1 MNTVSEN
8 HGFTRRTFLAHT
20 SALGAASLLGLPRTG
35 AAEPPPETTK
45 IRFLHAPAIC
55 IAPQYLA
62 EELLRLEGFTEVQ
75 FVELGATYPGAND
88 LAAGRAD
95 MTMWDIPGLIP
106 HLDAGKPILLLAG
119 VHAGCFE
126 LFGNE
131 RVHTIRDLKGKTI
144 AVSVIEGS
152 EYVLLSSMLAY
163 VGMDPRRDVTWVQG
177 EKLRD
182 AMRLFSEGDAD
193 AFLGFAPQPQELRAK
208 RIGHVIVNT
217 AQDRPWSE
225 YFCCAVA
232 GNRDFVQ
239 RNPIATKRV
248 LRAILKAADI
258 CAREPERAARYMA
271 EKGYEPRYEIGLEV
285 LKSLPYR
292 RWREANPEDTL
303 RFHAL
308 RLHEVGIIKS
318 TPQKLIAQGTDWRF
332 LNELKKELKA

>member
-1 MNTVSEN
+1 M
-8 HGFTRRTFLAHT
+8 GHT
-20 SALGAASLLGLPRTG
+20 SL
-35 AAEPPPETTK
+35 
-45 IRFLHAPAIC
+45 
-55 IAPQYLA
+55 
-62 EELLRLEGFTEVQ
+62 
-75 FVELGATYPGAND
+75 D
-88 LAAGRAD
+88 
-95 MTMWDIPGLIP
+95 P

-126 LFGNE
+126 LFGNK
-131 RVHTIRDLKGKTI
+131 RVQSIRYLKGKKI
-144 AVSVIEGS
+144 AVSVIGGS

-163 VGMDPRRDVTWVQG
+163 VGMDPRKDVTWIQG

-225 YFCCAVA
+225 YFCCAVV

-258 CAREPERAARYMA
+258 CAREPERAARYMV
-271 EKGYEPRYEIGLEV
+271 EKGMR
-285 LKSLPYR
+285 S
-292 RWREANPEDTL
+292 AT
-303 RFHAL
+303 
-308 RLHEVGIIKS
+308 RLGS
-318 TPQKLIAQGTDWRF
+318 RS
-332 LNELKKELKA
+332 LKAFRITDGARRTRRTHCASMHYDYTRSA